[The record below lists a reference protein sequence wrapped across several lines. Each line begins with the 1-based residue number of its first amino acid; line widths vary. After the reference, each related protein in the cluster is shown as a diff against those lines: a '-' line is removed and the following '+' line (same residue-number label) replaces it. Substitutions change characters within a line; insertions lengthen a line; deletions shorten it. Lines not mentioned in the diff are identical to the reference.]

1 MNDIERLR
9 KHLLAYPETT
19 EETPFGPEVL
29 VYKVASKMFALLI
42 PDEVPVRM
50 NLKCDPERA
59 LELRD
64 THAAILPGY
73 HQNKKHW
80 NTLELDGSLTDG
92 FVEELIRHSFDCVLA
107 GFSKAARERILGQ
120 IE

>member
-1 MNDIERLR
+1 
-9 KHLLAYPETT
+9 
-19 EETPFGPEVL
+19 
-29 VYKVASKMFALLI
+29 MFALLI

-64 THAAILPGY
+64 QYEAIRPGY

-80 NTLELDGSLTDG
+80 NTLDLDGSLPDE

-107 GFSKAARERILGQ
+107 GLSKAARERISSQ
-120 IE
+120 RE